1 MLHLKSDCS
10 LIDFE
15 TILVTERLA
24 NEEIFK
30 DLNKI
35 LVPLTELS
43 AANAIRIKS
52 KIFIGE
58 QFSETIQILEKLQYV
73 LVPLP
78 TTEISKIDAGLSC
91 MSLRWRG

>member
-78 TTEISKIDAGLSC
+78 ITEISKIDAGLSC